1 MRTINTYNGLTGREY
16 ARKTLK
22 EKTKC
27 AWHLN
32 GIIYNE
38 GEEITQSQMLC
49 VQTWTVEKVVRIGN
63 VDHIYLVEK

>member
-1 MRTINTYNGLTGREY
+1 MRTINAYNGLTGKEY

-22 EKTKC
+22 AKTMC
-27 AWHLN
+27 TWHLN